1 MVLNED
7 TGDMSP
13 KPRLRPGQFY
23 GEVIRKHRCS
33 GLILSELKY
42 RTGLRLPEHY
52 HQLAC
57 FCLLLRG
64 DYSEYLGRKPVL
76 YKPLS
81 VVFHTAE
88 MTHRDEVGI
97 SGGHFFVIE
106 MESRWIEYLPE
117 DAAAPVPTAPVP
129 TAPVPAGDL
138 TWLALRLYREFRE
151 LDACSPLAIEGLIL
165 AMLAQVARLRL
176 KAKRQMPDWLTRAIE
191 LIHEQFRQ
199 NLTISSVAAEVGIHP
214 FHFSKVFQQFQKQAV
229 GEFIN
234 QLRVQ
239 FACRELTDSGKGL
252 ANIALDAGFADQSH
266 FTRVFKQVTGVTP
279 GAFRNFI

>member
-7 TGDMSP
+7 TGDVSP
-13 KPRLRPGQFY
+13 KARLRPGQFY
-23 GEVIRKHRCS
+23 GEVIKKHRCS

-97 SGGHFFVIE
+97 NGGHFFVIE

-117 DAAAPVPTAPVP
+117 DAAAPVPTAP
-129 TAPVPAGDL
+129 AQAGDL

-151 LDACSPLAIEGLIL
+151 LDACSPLAVEGLIL
-165 AMLAQVARLRL
+165 TMLAQVARLRL
-176 KAKRQMPDWLTRAIE
+176 KAERQMPGWLTRAIE
-191 LIHEQFRQ
+191 LIREQFRQ
-199 NLTISSVAAEVGIHP
+199 NLTISGVAAEVGIHP

-234 QLRVQ
+234 RLRVQ
-239 FACRELTDSGKGL
+239 FACQELTGSDKGL

-266 FTRVFKQVTGVTP
+266 FTRVFKQVTGITP
-279 GAFRNFI
+279 GAFRNSI

>member
-7 TGDMSP
+7 TGDVGP
-13 KPRLRPGQFY
+13 KARLRPGQFY
-23 GEVIRKHRCS
+23 GEVIKKHRCS

-42 RTGLRLPEHY
+42 PTGLRLPEHY

-64 DYSEYLGRKPVL
+64 DYSEYLGRKPIL

-117 DAAAPVPTAPVP
+117 DASAPVPVARVN
-129 TAPVPAGDL
+129 AGDL

-176 KAKRQMPDWLTRAIE
+176 KAERQMPGWLTRAIE
-191 LIHEQFRQ
+191 LIREQFRQ
-199 NLTISSVAAEVGIHP
+199 NLTISGVAAEVGIHP

-234 QLRVQ
+234 HLRVQ
-239 FACRELTDSGKGL
+239 FACQELTDSDKGL

-266 FTRVFKQVTGVTP
+266 FTRVFKQITGITP
-279 GAFRNFI
+279 GAFRNSI